1 MEKRVWTEMNPKP
14 KTIET
19 LQEKLAYPYNKMDFL
34 KSEGKNQKMIKLTS
48 KKYNEEEQEN

>member
-1 MEKRVWTEMNPKP
+1 MNPKA

-34 KSEGKNQKMIKLTS
+34 KNEVKTEKMCELTGKN
-48 KKYNEEEQEN
+48 YPE